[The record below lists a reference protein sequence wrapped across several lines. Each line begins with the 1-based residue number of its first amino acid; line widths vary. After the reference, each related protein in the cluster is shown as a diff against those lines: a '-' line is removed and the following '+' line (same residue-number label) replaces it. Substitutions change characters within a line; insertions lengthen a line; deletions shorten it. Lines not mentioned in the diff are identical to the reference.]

1 MIFNGGMSIWI
12 LAMVVMVSTALAGWR
27 LGAIRAAIS
36 FAGILFAA
44 LLAVPVGRLVHPL
57 LPHLGAGNPIMA
69 WALAP
74 VAGFILVSIVFKFAG
89 QPVHNK
95 VEHFYKYKAGDLRLA
110 LWTRMNSRLGI
121 CVGLLN
127 GALYFVL
134 ISFLIFNLAYWT
146 TQVAVAPNQP
156 LAIRLANQLGNDL
169 VASKFSKNNEPGGL
183 SRTACAVGT
192 LPPEYYR
199 FADLAGF
206 LMQNPQ
212 AGPRLAEYPAL
223 TSLWERDDFQ
233 PLVQD
238 ATLTNA
244 LASGVSFSEL
254 LNDPTVRAFLEN
266 KEQTKL
272 VTGILL
278 TNMNDPKYGNDLTN
292 YLQTGKSAKYDGE
305 KIIGRWE
312 FNPAVTLAW
321 LRQSNPRIPAS
332 EMRVVRARWMQAYA
346 DTRVLVTGDNQIFIK
361 SLPKF
366 LTQAQPNQPWFQ
378 PENWKGDWSANGDA
392 YDLHMA
398 LNGADKFMT
407 AKAEDLRLSVKDGKN
422 LLVFDRA
429 D

>member
-12 LAMVVMVSTALAGWR
+12 LAMVVMISTALAGWR

-36 FAGILFAA
+36 FVGILFAA
-44 LLAVPVGRLVHPL
+44 LLAVPVGKMFHPL

-74 VAGFILVSIVFKFAG
+74 VAGFILVSIVFKVIG

-95 VEHFYKYKAGDLRLA
+95 VEHFYKYQAGDLRLA
-110 LWTRMNSRLGI
+110 LWERMNTRLGI

-134 ISFLIFNLAYWT
+134 LTFFIFNLTYWT

-156 LAIRLANQLGNDL
+156 LMIRLANQLGNDL
-169 VASKFSKNNEPGGL
+169 QATHLARVAG
-183 SRTACAVGT
+183 AVGT
-192 LPPEYYR
+192 LPPEYYQ

-212 AGPRLAEYPAL
+212 VGPRLAEYPAL
-223 TSLWERDDFQ
+223 TSVWERDDFQ
-233 PLVQD
+233 PLVTD

-244 LASGVSFSEL
+244 LASGVSLSEL

-272 VTGILL
+272 ITGILQ
-278 TNMNDPKYGNDLTN
+278 TNLDDLTE
-292 YLQTGKSAKYDGE
+292 YLKTGKSAKYDGE
-305 KIIGRWE
+305 KIIGQWE
-312 FNPAVTLAW
+312 FNPAVTMAW
-321 LRQSNPRIPAS
+321 LRQSNPKIPAS
-332 EMRVVRARWMQAYA
+332 EMRVVRARWTKAYA
-346 DTRVLVTGDNQIFIK
+346 DTRVLVTGDNQLFIK
-361 SLPKF
+361 NLPKF
-366 LTQAQPNQPWFQ
+366 LTQTQPSQPWFQ
-378 PENWKGDWSANGDA
+378 PESWKGDWSANGDA
-392 YDLHMA
+392 YDLHVT

>member
-1 MIFNGGMSIWI
+1 MFLNGGMSIWI
-12 LAMVVMVSTALAGWR
+12 LAIIVMVSTALTGWR

-36 FAGILFAA
+36 FVGILFAA
-44 LLAVPVGRLVHPL
+44 LLAVPVGKMFHPL

-74 VAGFILVSIVFKFAG
+74 VAGFILVSIFFKVIG

-95 VEHFYKYKAGDLRLA
+95 VEHFYKYQAGDLRLA
-110 LWTRMNSRLGI
+110 LWERMNTRLGI

-134 ISFLIFNLAYWT
+134 LTFFIFNLTYWT

-156 LAIRLANQLGNDL
+156 LMIRLANQLGNDL
-169 VASKFSKNNEPGGL
+169 QATHLARVAG
-183 SRTACAVGT
+183 AVGT
-192 LPPEYYR
+192 LPPEYYQ

-212 AGPRLAEYPAL
+212 VGPRLVEYPAL
-223 TSLWERDDFQ
+223 TSVWERDDFQ
-233 PLVQD
+233 PLVTD

-244 LASGVSFSEL
+244 LASGVSLSEL

-272 VTGILL
+272 ITGILQ
-278 TNMNDPKYGNDLTN
+278 TNLDDLTE
-292 YLQTGKSAKYDGE
+292 YLKTGKSAKYDGE
-305 KIIGRWE
+305 KIIGQWE
-312 FNPAVTLAW
+312 FNPAVTMAW
-321 LRQSNPRIPAS
+321 LRQSNPKIPAS
-332 EMRVVRARWMQAYA
+332 EMRVVRARWTKAYA
-346 DTRVLVTGDNQIFIK
+346 DTRVLVTGDNQLFIK
-361 SLPKF
+361 NLPKF
-366 LTQAQPNQPWFQ
+366 LTQTQPSQPWFQ
-378 PENWKGDWSANGDA
+378 PESWKGDWSANGDA
-392 YDLHMA
+392 YDLHVT

>member
-69 WALAP
+69 WALAL

-156 LAIRLANQLGNDL
+156 LAIRVANQLGNDL
-169 VASKFSKNNEPGGL
+169 VAS
-183 SRTACAVGT
+183 
-192 LPPEYYR
+192 
-199 FADLAGF
+199 
-206 LMQNPQ
+206 
-212 AGPRLAEYPAL
+212 
-223 TSLWERDDFQ
+223 ERQ
-233 PLVQD
+233 Q
-238 ATLTNA
+238 
-244 LASGVSFSEL
+244 
-254 LNDPTVRAFLEN
+254 
-266 KEQTKL
+266 K
-272 VTGILL
+272 
-278 TNMNDPKYGNDLTN
+278 
-292 YLQTGKSAKYDGE
+292 
-305 KIIGRWE
+305 
-312 FNPAVTLAW
+312 
-321 LRQSNPRIPAS
+321 
-332 EMRVVRARWMQAYA
+332 
-346 DTRVLVTGDNQIFIK
+346 
-361 SLPKF
+361 
-366 LTQAQPNQPWFQ
+366 
-378 PENWKGDWSANGDA
+378 
-392 YDLHMA
+392 H
-398 LNGADKFMT
+398 
-407 AKAEDLRLSVKDGKN
+407 
-422 LLVFDRA
+422 
-429 D
+429 